1 MRLLIATLTAATAI
15 ILTLS
20 VDANATTVRWPAESI
35 ELNVQF
41 DTSAHTVSGVAKLFM
56 PLKGPK
62 TVGFLLNKEFSV
74 TSITA
79 NGIECEPNSNAKYD
93 KSEVS
98 DNYGVYGKWD
108 STKALF
114 WSTQIPKKALRNRDA
129 MLVEV
134 QFSGKLYAPPD
145 NRKFSREE
153 IAFEVDGTIG
163 KEGIF
168 LSGGALW
175 YPRLPDAPCPY
186 KVTARVPKGWNF
198 VTNGSASAPTT
209 VGNFTEVTYTAEF
222 PTNGIDLS
230 AGPFVIKS
238 IQHEGVTVSTYFLPA
253 EADLADG
260 YLEACKKFLSMYSA
274 LIGPYP
280 FPKFA
285 VVDNFLPSGYG
296 MPGWTL
302 LGSEVIRLPFIKE
315 TSLGHEILHNWF
327 GNGIEVDYR
336 EGNWCEGL
344 TTYLA
349 DYKYKADG
357 DSAAAVE
364 YRNNTLREYADFV
377 NAEND
382 YPVKEFVGRTNQAD
396 RAIGYGKVMMIFHM
410 LKTMY
415 DQEDTTLFIKVI
427 QQAYKENLGK
437 PMSWFQWRQLF
448 ERRLGQKIDWFFAE
462 WLDRKGRPSIK
473 IENASV
479 VHDQGS
485 WMAQFD
491 VITEPVDPKPYIFS
505 LNIRGVSDEG
515 QFDYSVFIQE
525 SPQRVSLAGPG
536 YLEFLRA
543 DPACNLF
550 RVLYPEEAPLT
561 LAAFIGDKEGILVV
575 PAKGV
580 LAAGYKEA
588 AEGLK
593 TAGQTVITDAEFKPE
608 MAKKSLWLFGSPD
621 ENSVTAKYTPDKSR
635 MEFLPGKPARWK
647 EEDPTPPGIGF
658 RVEEFRNGPFTATM
672 IFPNPQSAEKCI
684 VYTASM
690 PGANPVGGT
699 RKIPHYG
706 KYSYLM
712 FEGET
717 NVRKGAWAA
726 AGKCPMIWEAPAVPE
741 GDKR

>member
-1 MRLLIATLTAATAI
+1 M
-15 ILTLS
+15 
-20 VDANATTVRWPAESI
+20 
-35 ELNVQF
+35 ELDVQF
-41 DTSAHTVSGVAKLFM
+41 DTSAHTVNGVAKMYLS
-56 PLKGPK
+56 LDGPK
-62 TVGFLLNKEFSV
+62 SVGFLLNNSFTVS
-74 TSITA
+74 SITA
-79 NGIECEPNSNAKYD
+79 NGQDCELKSHADYD
-93 KSEVS
+93 PSEVS
-98 DNYGVYGKWD
+98 EAYGVYGKWET
-108 STKALF
+108 SKALF
-114 WSTQIPKKALRNRDA
+114 WYAQIPKKALRNRDA

-134 QFSGKLYAPPD
+134 KFAGKMYSPPD

-168 LSGGALW
+168 LSSGAFW
-175 YPRLPDAPCPY
+175 YPILPDASSPY
-186 KVTARVPKGWNF
+186 KITARVPKDWNF
-198 VTNGSASAPTT
+198 VTNGAPSAPAT
-209 VGNFTEVTYTAEF
+209 VGEFTQVTYTVDF
-222 PTNGIDLS
+222 PSNGIDLS

-238 IQHEGVTVSTYFLPA
+238 IQHEGITVSTYFLPA

-260 YLEACKKFLSMYSA
+260 YLDACKNYLTMYSN
-274 LIGPYP
+274 LIGKYP

-285 VVDNFLPSGYG
+285 VVDNFMPSGYG

-302 LGSEVIRLPFIKE
+302 LGSEVLRLPFIKS

-327 GNGIEVDYR
+327 GNGILVDYR

-349 DYKYKADG
+349 DYKYKADA
-357 DSAAAVE
+357 DSAAAVD
-364 YRNNTLREYADFV
+364 YRNNNLREFADYV
-377 NAEND
+377 NDEND

-415 DQEDTTLFIKVI
+415 EQEDTTLFNKVI
-427 QQAYKENLGK
+427 QQAYKDNLGK
-437 PMSWFQWRQLF
+437 PMSWFQWRQIF
-448 ERRLGQKIDWFFAE
+448 ERRFGQKIDWFFAQ
-462 WLDRKGRPSIK
+462 WLDRKGIPSIR
-473 IENASV
+473 IENGSV
-479 VHDQGS
+479 QHDQGT
-485 WMAQFD
+485 WVAEFD
-491 VITEPVDPKPYIFS
+491 VITEPVDPKPYTFP
-505 LNIRGVSDEG
+505 LNIRGVTDEG
-515 QFDYSVFIQE
+515 QFDYSVFIME

-561 LAAFIGDKEGILVV
+561 LAAFIGDKDGILVV
-575 PAKGV
+575 PAKGA

-593 TAGQTVITDAEFKPE
+593 TPGQTVVTDAEFKPE
-608 MAKKSLWLFGSPD
+608 MASKSLWLFGSPE
-621 ENSVTAKYTPDKSR
+621 ENSVTAKMVPDKER

-647 EEDPTPPGIGF
+647 EEDPTPPGLGF
-658 RVEEFRNGPFTATM
+658 RAEEFRNGAFTATM
-672 IFPNPQSAEKCI
+672 IFPNPKDATKSV
-684 VYTASM
+684 VYTVSL
-690 PGANPVGGT
+690 PGASPVGGT

-726 AGKCPMIWEAPAVPE
+726 AGKCPMVWEAPAVPE
-741 GDKR
+741 AEKW